1 MIVDLSEILESG
13 RDFEFV
19 GEPNL
24 EEEAARVVGKVQ
36 AAGRIAGVGHRYKV
50 TGTISGQIENDCT
63 RCLVPIASA
72 LSLPFEVSYVDPES
86 DSTEVE
92 RQVDPADLEIA
103 VAEEGKLN
111 IEDLVREQIIL
122 SLPTR
127 FLCKEDCK
135 GLCDKCGANKNAA
148 DCGCDAK
155 YIDPRWAQLKN
166 LKF

>member
-24 EEEAARVVGKVQ
+24 EEEAARVVGKVY
-36 AAGRIAGVGHRYKV
+36 ATGRIAGSGYRYKV

-63 RCLVPIASA
+63 RCLVPVSSEF
-72 LSLPFEVSYVDPES
+72 SLAFEVSYIDPEF
-86 DSTEVE
+86 DTAETE

-135 GLCDKCGANKNAA
+135 GLCDKCGANKNAG